1 MTPKPETKPETKPD
15 RAAPAAGDGRLY
27 SIGEL
32 SAEFGIST
40 RAIRF
45 YESKGLMAP
54 ERVGSNRIY
63 TRRDRARLILV
74 LRGKRLGFSLE
85 EIAEYLN
92 LYDADPNQIAQTRM
106 LLQKTE
112 SSISELEGKRRDL
125 DEALGELRDIRGQCI
140 AQLKSQNGG

>member
-1 MTPKPETKPETKPD
+1 MTQKPDPKPEAAG
-15 RAAPAAGDGRLY
+15 AAPKADNRLY

-45 YESKGLMAP
+45 YESKGLLAP
-54 ERVGSNRIY
+54 DRVGSNRIY

-74 LRGKRLGFSLE
+74 LRGKRLGFTLE
-85 EIAEYLN
+85 EISEYLD
-92 LYDADPNQIAQTRM
+92 LYDADPNQIAQTRL

-112 SSISELEGKRRDL
+112 SSISELEGKRRDI
-125 DEALGELRDIRGQCI
+125 DEALGELREIHAQCI
-140 AQLKSQNGG
+140 SQLKSQNPS

>member
-1 MTPKPETKPETKPD
+1 MAPKTEPETAGARPQGKRD
-15 RAAPAAGDGRLY
+15 APLF
-27 SIGEL
+27 SIGDL

-45 YESKGLMAP
+45 YESKGLLAP
-54 ERVGSNRIY
+54 KRVGSNRIY

-92 LYDADPNQIAQTRM
+92 LYDADPNQIAQTRR
-106 LLQKTE
+106 LLMRIEASITE
-112 SSISELEGKRRDL
+112 LQVKQSDIEQ
-125 DEALGELRDIRGQCI
+125 ALTELREIRAQCI
-140 AQLKSQNGG
+140 ALLKPQGPA